1 QLHQHEGRMMRVICS
16 TSPANLRLVTCCLL
30 LVPIALTC
38 GCSDYRWRMDY
49 VEAESVARA
58 ENRHLFVFYK
68 WWMSDDSNRM
78 HGDVLADPEVGR
90 LFQDIVNL
98 LLEKDSS

>member
-1 QLHQHEGRMMRVICS
+1 MRVICS

-49 VEAESVARA
+49 VEAESVAVA
-58 ENRHLFVFYK
+58 
-68 WWMSDDSNRM
+68 
-78 HGDVLADPEVGR
+78 
-90 LFQDIVNL
+90 
-98 LLEKDSS
+98 